1 MRGKLL
7 LSFEVNCFLCD
18 FLNKD
23 AAVKKLPML
32 VNNEEALTIGRA
44 VMPLIIIFF
53 SSGESSLVREI
64 SKGVGWVGAA
74 TQGEKGRTRQHK
86 GQRLL
91 VSKTILVFLQI
102 VKLLFNF

>member
-32 VNNEEALTIGRA
+32 INNEEVLTIGRA

-53 SSGESSLVREI
+53 SSGESSLVGEI

-74 TQGEKGRTRQHK
+74 AQGEKGRTRQHK
-86 GQRLL
+86 G
-91 VSKTILVFLQI
+91 KLVFLQI